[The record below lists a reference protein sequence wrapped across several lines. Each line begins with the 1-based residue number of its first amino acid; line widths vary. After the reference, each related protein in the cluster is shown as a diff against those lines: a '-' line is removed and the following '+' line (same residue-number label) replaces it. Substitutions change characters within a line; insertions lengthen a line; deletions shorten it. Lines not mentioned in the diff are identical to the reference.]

1 MIAEELVFLMI
12 GYGVIW
18 VVLFGYLVYVTGRIH
33 SVRDAVNDLR
43 HELNADR
50 DQAPS

>member
-1 MIAEELVFLMI
+1 MTTELVFLMV

-18 VVLFGYLVYVTGRIH
+18 VVLFGYLVFITSRIH
-33 SVRDAVNDLR
+33 SVRNAINDLR

-50 DQAPS
+50 DQEPS